1 MSLTFFQNILLC
13 FSCSCSF
20 FLATFNIVTTVS
32 MPRFTMQSFNNCS
45 TSPNRQIS
53 GNWQISFS
61 FKPDYISCPEE
72 HKVSENTGV
81 ARGTDTSSNE
91 GEKVGQAQPGK
102 PVLAKQNHNPHSF
115 WKSSKTVL
123 IWEQFLLFDDV
134 SFFTLSSTLNGEW
147 GGRVSGAQ
155 ERTRG

>member
-1 MSLTFFQNILLC
+1 
-13 FSCSCSF
+13 
-20 FLATFNIVTTVS
+20 
-32 MPRFTMQSFNNCS
+32 MQSFNNCC
-45 TSPNRQIS
+45 TSPNRKIS

-72 HKVSENTGV
+72 HKVSENTDV

-123 IWEQFLLFDDV
+123 IWEQFLLFDGV
-134 SFFTLSSTLNGEW
+134 SFFTLSSTLDGKW

-155 ERTRG
+155 ERTREWHYHGSPAFWKSPGWHLPPNEDKGWCFYKILHF